1 MNDKRK
7 EEMQKV
13 RLTAET
19 AYKKIQSLFSAPTDV
34 SFGKYFQKQV
44 DEFQIATKDFER
56 EEIFQLL
63 VDPTIAW
70 KNS

>member
-1 MNDKRK
+1 
-7 EEMQKV
+7 MQKV

-56 EEIFQLL
+56 EEIFQLFWIQL
-63 VDPTIAW
+63 LPKRIP
-70 KNS
+70 KNLLRIY